1 MDPAQLSDS
10 ATLLLSATGVLTP
23 VSQVLTIPVEKDTEE
38 GGLPPNVE
46 EETQIEVAVGEPE
59 QKLPEDSVSGLPVQD
74 PLTSMLDEKSL
85 TPETFETKPDE
96 KAITGFA
103 ESQTTLA
110 AENLQFVIV
119 RVKASELIGTIRK
132 LVADSI
138 HVPLETC
145 FMFHHEIE
153 VSKIISS
160 FK

>member
-23 VSQVLTIPVEKDTEE
+23 VSQVLTIPVEKDPEEE

-59 QKLPEDSVSGLPVQD
+59 QKLSEESVSSLPVD
-74 PLTSMLDEKSL
+74 PLTSILDEKSL

-110 AENLQFVIV
+110 AENVQFVIV

-145 FMFHHEIE
+145 FMFYHEIE